1 MDVKCRSQLKQLV
14 DQLWVYRY
22 TLAQTKIAIGHIRG
36 KYSGTNLFGG
46 QTVNSTDLMR
56 QGEKEKD
63 ELEKELMSDLVDRDP
78 IRFFVG

>member
-1 MDVKCRSQLKQLV
+1 
-14 DQLWVYRY
+14 
-22 TLAQTKIAIGHIRG
+22 
-36 KYSGTNLFGG
+36 
-46 QTVNSTDLMR
+46 MR